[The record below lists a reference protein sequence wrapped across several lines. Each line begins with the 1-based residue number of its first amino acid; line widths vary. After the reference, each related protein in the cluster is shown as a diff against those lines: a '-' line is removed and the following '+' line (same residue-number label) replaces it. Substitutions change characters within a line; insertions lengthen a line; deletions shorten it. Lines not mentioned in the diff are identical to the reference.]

1 MTTTER
7 RWDRHAIA
15 AEIKRRGS
23 SLRKISLAAGLS
35 ESTCRGALYRPLPSG
50 EEAISGFLGIPV
62 HVLWPDRHVVAA
74 SRPAN
79 LSRLDSGAASPKQG
93 AI

>member
-15 AEIKRRGS
+15 AEIKRRGT
-23 SLRKISLAAGLS
+23 SLRRISLAAGLH

-50 EEAISGFLGIPV
+50 EEAIAGFLGIPV
-62 HVLWPDRHVVAA
+62 HVLWPDRHVVA
-74 SRPAN
+74 SKPADF
-79 LSRLDSGAASPKQG
+79 SRLDGSTASPKLG
-93 AI
+93 AV